1 MIIVAILVLSVVL
14 VCIVGLA
21 KVLLVDQPKYNKRG
35 THAGYCGTFVRLPEG
50 DDDD

>member
-1 MIIVAILVLSVVL
+1 MSTMVILILSIVL

-21 KVLLVDQPKYNKRG
+21 KVLLVDQSKCNKRG